1 MKTIQ
6 QLRQDH
12 IDTKV
17 GEQNQ
22 LEWFDALFTTIKS
35 DLDAGK
41 TQKARTLA
49 DLGRYLTQDLAHYCE
64 HRLDMLKRGDS

>member
-12 IDTKV
+12 IDTKA

-41 TQKARTLA
+41 THKARTLA
-49 DLGRYLTQDLAHYCE
+49 DLGQYLAQDLAHYCE
-64 HRLDMLKRGDS
+64 QSLDILQRGDS

>member
-41 TQKARTLA
+41 THKARTLA
-49 DLGRYLTQDLAHYCE
+49 AG
-64 HRLDMLKRGDS
+64 